1 MDNELGR
8 KRILSVWEL
17 ETSTVGNLAV
27 FPLRGAGQSGAEALD
42 FAATQDV
49 KLNVELNAWLGRV
62 WQARGA
68 WVFKVI

>member
-42 FAATQDV
+42 FAATQGREV
-49 KLNVELNAWLGRV
+49 KR
-62 WQARGA
+62 
-68 WVFKVI
+68 